1 MQELD
6 AAKGANGILKVF
18 LAVLVFLM
26 LAMLATL
33 YRQNRPDPQRIARA
47 PSRRARFL

>member
-33 YRQNRPDPQRIARA
+33 YRQNRPNPQGVTRA
-47 PSRRARFL
+47 PS